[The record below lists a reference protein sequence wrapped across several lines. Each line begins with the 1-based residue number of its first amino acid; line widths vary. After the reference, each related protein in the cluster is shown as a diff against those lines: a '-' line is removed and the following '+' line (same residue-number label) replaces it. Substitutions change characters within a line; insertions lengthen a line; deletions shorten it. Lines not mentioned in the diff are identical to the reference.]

1 MTDRDRTPNN
11 DTARTDMNPRS
22 TSHPSSRPKL
32 AQLARAT
39 TALVATL
46 GMAAGLQAQA
56 QAQPA
61 APQDEVFGRYE
72 DLMTLPPEL
81 QAPTYR
87 HMDRLYPTRT
97 IQRGTHVHPLPEGK
111 KIDVSYQVG
120 DQRYGI
126 DEFMARNRTAGLLV
140 IKDGKV
146 VLERYAM
153 GNDAKTKW
161 LSFSVAKSL
170 SSTLVGAAVKDGFI
184 ASLDDSVVKYVPAL
198 RGSAYDEVTVKQV
211 LQMSSGVAWNED
223 YLDPASDRRQ
233 MLRAQLAQEK
243 GAVLKFMAQL
253 PRVAPAGTRFN
264 YSTGETYLVG
274 EILAGAIKQPISAYL
289 SKKIWA
295 PFGMEA
301 DAYWQL
307 DSPNG
312 QEFTGSGVNATLRD
326 FGRFG
331 LFVLEGGVA
340 GGKQVLPANWIADA
354 TRADP
359 AQRLAP
365 GTLKGFEP
373 MGYGYQWWTFPV
385 GEKAL
390 PNLDGGLFAALG
402 IFGQQIYINPKEK
415 LVVAIHSTWPKPIH
429 GPSLVETDALLGAL
443 TAALRK

>member
-1 MTDRDRTPNN
+1 MQ
-11 DTARTDMNPRS
+11 A
-22 TSHPSSRPKL
+22 HHHIPSYRLKF
-32 AQLARAT
+32 ARASATLVAALGVAASLQVQAQT
-39 TALVATL
+39 TAPHDDAI
-46 GMAAGLQAQA
+46 
-56 QAQPA
+56 
-61 APQDEVFGRYE
+61 GRYE
-72 DLMTLPPEL
+72 DLMTLPPEM

-87 HMDRLYPTRT
+87 HMDQLYPTRK
-97 IQRGTHVHPLPEGK
+97 IRRGTHVHPLPMGK
-111 KIDVSYQVG
+111 TIDVTYQVG
-120 DQRYGI
+120 DQSFGI
-126 DEFMARNRTAGLLV
+126 DQFMARNRTAGLLV
-140 IKDGKV
+140 IKDGKII
-146 VLERYAM
+146 LERYAM

-161 LSFSVAKSL
+161 LSFSVAKSV
-170 SSTLVGAAVKDGFI
+170 SSTLVGAAVKDGYI
-184 ASLDDSVVKYVPAL
+184 QSLDDSVVKYVPAL
-198 RGSAYDEVTVKQV
+198 RGSAYDDVTVKQV
-211 LQMSSGVAWNED
+211 LQMSSGVAWNEG
-223 YLDPASDRRQ
+223 YLDPESDRRK
-233 MLRAQLAQEK
+233 MLRAQIAQEK
-243 GAVLKFMAQL
+243 GAVLKFMAKL
-253 PRVAPAGTRFN
+253 PRVAPAGTNFN

-274 EILAGAIKQPISAYL
+274 EILSGAIKQPISDYL

-307 DSPNG
+307 DSVDG

-331 LFVLEGGVA
+331 LFVLQGGVA
-340 GGKQVLPANWIADA
+340 GGKKVLPDYWMADS
-354 TRADP
+354 TRVDP

-443 TAALRK
+443 TAALHK